1 MSQSN
6 DAMSWVTSESDSEI
20 KTESEPETPI
30 PVEQVTVSEEL
41 DFEEEVE
48 KKSRGFLWFLGVLT
62 ALTLIGFIVVGWY
75 WSREPEQ
82 FDVTAEALKRA
93 GVTNPDQLKS
103 GYIYSNTLA
112 HIAETLLY
120 KPGGYLTNDVSPP
133 SILMDNMASWEFG
146 ALIMLRDATSV
157 LRNHFAR
164 SQSQSRENPDLAKT
178 EPYFYFENNSWAIPS
193 TEGEYEKGIDRLHK
207 YMRDLNTGDRRKA
220 GFHARA
226 DNLSQYLQV
235 VEKRLGSF
243 SQRLSSSSGHERKFD
258 LKQRKNAMAK
268 TPWLEVDNVFY
279 ETRGAAWALVQ
290 ILKSVE
296 IEFDGVLRGKNA
308 KTTVRQIIHNL
319 EDSLSPTLSPV
330 VLNGSGFG
338 MFANYSLTMAN
349 YIARANAGMLDLR
362 DLMMRG

>member
-1 MSQSN
+1 MSESK
-6 DAMSWVTSESDSEI
+6 DAMSWVTGESDSELRA
-20 KTESEPETPI
+20 ELEPETPI
-30 PVEQVTVSEEL
+30 PVESEIVSETL
-41 DFEEEVE
+41 DFEEEEE
-48 KKSRGFLWFLGVLT
+48 KKSRGFLWFLGMLAVL
-62 ALTLIGFIVVGWY
+62 ALIGLIVVGWY

-82 FDVTAEALKRA
+82 FDVTAEALTRA
-93 GVTNPDQLKS
+93 GITNPDELKR

-112 HIAETLLY
+112 HIAETLLH

-178 EPYFYFENNSWAIPS
+178 EPYFYFESNSWAIPS
-193 TEGEYEKGIDRLHK
+193 TEGEYQKGIDSLHR
-207 YMRDLNTGDRRKA
+207 YMKDLNSGNRRRA

-258 LKQRKNAMAK
+258 VKQRKNAMVK
-268 TPWLEVDNVFY
+268 TPWLEVDNEFY

-290 ILKSVE
+290 ILKAVE
-296 IEFDGVLRGKNA
+296 IEFDDVLRGKNA

-319 EDSLSPTLSPV
+319 EDSLSPSLSPV

-338 MFANYSLTMAN
+338 LFANYSLTMAN